1 MQYGQFCPVAKA
13 AELLGERWTLLI
25 VRELVFGATRFSEMQ
40 RALSHISPTMLTRRL
55 KELEQGGLVVRR
67 KVEGQ
72 KSTSYFLT
80 EAGRELAPIIDGL
93 AEWGMRWVRGRASD
107 QELDLEMLFS
117 YVGKTLDMT
126 ALPDGETV
134 LQFSFKDVD
143 GMDKWWLICSNG
155 DVDVCTDDPGRDV
168 NLYITTDARTLIE
181 CWMGD
186 LSLSSAVRSEK
197 ISLIGEKHLSNTFTK
212 WFGLYPNAHVRPVK
226 SLAS

>member
-1 MQYGQFCPVAKA
+1 
-13 AELLGERWTLLI
+13 
-25 VRELVFGATRFSEMQ
+25 
-40 RALSHISPTMLTRRL
+40 MLTRRL
-55 KELEQGGLVVRR
+55 KELEQGGLIVRR

-72 KSTSYFLT
+72 KSTSYLLT

-117 YVGKTLDMT
+117 YVGKTLDQSV
-126 ALPDGETV
+126 LPDGETV

-143 GMDKWWLICSNG
+143 GMDKWWLICG
-155 DVDVCTDDPGRDV
+155 KGEVDVCTDDPGRDV

-197 ISLIGEKHLSNTFTK
+197 ISLVGERHLSDTFIK

-226 SLAS
+226 STAN